1 MTTGPDDLGAWI
13 AELRARVARGEL
25 DGRGEFAVLGGRLAV
40 GLAARIMLA
49 DLDHDD
55 DLTPEQ
61 REDPFSVERRRL
73 LFFDLHRL
81 REQIG

>member
-1 MTTGPDDLGAWI
+1 MAAGPDDLAAWI
-13 AELRARVARGEL
+13 DELRSRVARGDL

-55 DLTPEQ
+55 LTPEQ
-61 REDPFSVERRRL
+61 RADPLSVERRRL
-73 LFFDLHRL
+73 LFSDLHRL
-81 REQIG
+81 REQVG